1 MKPFLQEPAPHG
13 GGTRVQSDTI
23 SIWQLTSE
31 TGNCTECHL
40 NRVSDG
46 LHRITILHNGAVV
59 ASEAYDSERLARAGA
74 WELNRRLLTRGWSER
89 RAAAR

>member
-1 MKPFLQEPAPHG
+1 M
-13 GGTRVQSDTI
+13 QSDTI

-40 NRVSDG
+40 NRVRDG
-46 LHRITILHNGAVV
+46 LLRITILHNEVVV
-59 ASEAYDSERLARAGA
+59 ASESYDTELLARTRA
-74 WELNRRLLTRGWSER
+74 WDLNRRLLTRGWSER